1 MPGGLSSLGL
11 QLKAKLI
18 EEAVELARRGQ
29 HLDATARFDQSK
41 VQPGEQSGRGR
52 DLAYSY
58 YRRALYHQK
67 DQDDSRAVSD
77 LEKARQFSGVP
88 TQLRVLIQQRLT
100 AINTGAHPETSKFD
114 KAIAG
119 RFDRLSS
126 AVDLRGEFLKKYRL
140 SQANRLRTVDGI
152 DEISSVGVYRW
163 AGDRSRNEQWSQLIR
178 QFKNGDPALPGFFGR
193 ILAEHVRATPMCGAW
208 LGEVDYI
215 VPVPAAAA
223 RTAER
228 GIDVVVRTGEHLS
241 SRLRIPMR
249 TDFLKRQ
256 ENAERSRSVSKTELT
271 SQYRFNEKNSEEI
284 RGRSVMLLDD
294 VMNRGH
300 TTGVCASLLREFG
313 CARVVLLVLAQ
324 SESSLQS
331 SRHASEEDRW
341 VGT

>member
-1 MPGGLSSLGL
+1 MPGGLSSLAL
-11 QLKAKLI
+11 QLKAKLL

-29 HLDATARFDQSK
+29 HLEATARFDQSR
-41 VQPGEQSGRGR
+41 VRPGEQSEQGS

-58 YRRALYHQK
+58 YRRALCHQK
-67 DQDDSRAVSD
+67 DQDEFRAIAD
-77 LEKARQFSGVP
+77 LEKARQFPGISTP
-88 TQLRVLIQQRLT
+88 LRLLIQQRLT
-100 AINTGAHPETSKFD
+100 AIQSGAHADTLKFD
-114 KAIAG
+114 EAIAG
-119 RFDRLSS
+119 RFERPPS

-178 QFKNGDPALPGFFGR
+178 QFKDGKPALPGFFGR

-223 RTAER
+223 RSAER
-228 GIDVVVRTGEHLS
+228 GIDIVVRTGEHVS
-241 SRLRIPMR
+241 SRLKIPMR
-249 TDFLKRQ
+249 SDFLKRQ
-256 ENAERSRSVSKTELT
+256 ESAERSRSVSKTELT
-271 SQYRFNEKNSEEI
+271 SQFRFNEKNAEEI
-284 RGRSVMLLDD
+284 RGRTVLLLDD

-300 TTGVCASLLREFG
+300 TAGVCASLLREFG
-313 CARVVLLVLAQ
+313 CARVMLLVLAQ

-331 SRHASEEDRW
+331 SRHAPEEAQH
-341 VGT
+341 VGS